1 MFTGAANTEG
11 NARQAQQT
19 QGRAII
25 LPSRGQVNYQAI
37 LREKGVHFSEGVEP
51 AINNLVDSPMTAWND
66 MLSDN
71 SSSST
76 ETLQI
81 ITGDDDVA
89 ESSAQGAARALARS
103 GQLNPDEEIPPTF
116 MIARSV
122 LINMQQPNIF
132 INVMSLWGSALPPIS
147 TIKTFLSDKV
157 SMYDN
162 DREVNILGRR
172 VARKLCFDASPADD
186 NALISFEA
194 PNVNQETM
202 EPLVIA
208 STPSIKRPRYA
219 RKELVQVTTAV
230 RRSPRNNIYRGFKV
244 DMPTDAKKRQSK
256 VKNRV
261 IPDVSGNSWLV
272 SDSVATP
279 AKYVPDSDGQST
291 SPTIPPPTPVSILQ
305 KIGVNIC
312 GIPPEELEKDK
323 LEQSGSDDGA

>member
-1 MFTGAANTEG
+1 
-11 NARQAQQT
+11 
-19 QGRAII
+19 
-25 LPSRGQVNYQAI
+25 
-37 LREKGVHFSEGVEP
+37 
-51 AINNLVDSPMTAWND
+51 MTAWND
-66 MLSDN
+66 RLSDN

-132 INVMSLWGSALPPIS
+132 INVKSLWGSALPPFS

-261 IPDVSGNSWLV
+261 IPDASGNSWLV
-272 SDSVATP
+272 SDAVATP
-279 AKYVPDSDGQST
+279 PKNVSGSDGEST
-291 SPTIPPPTPVSILQ
+291 SSPIPPPTHVPILQ

-312 GIPPEELEKDK
+312 GISPEELTKDK
-323 LEQSGSDDGA
+323 LEKLDSDDEA